1 MKNLFT
7 GFLLILVVASCTEQ
21 NIALIKKNPK
31 GLFDPTS
38 VCFVQTVSAPT
49 NGRYLFVAGQV
60 GSESD
65 EESSFKDFRT
75 QTQTVFKNLR
85 IALEA
90 NEASP
95 KNVVK
100 QTVLIVD
107 YDYDKLE
114 ILKEEAQ
121 KFYGDSF
128 AASTLIPVPRL
139 AIDGMLIEIDVTAYL
154 KN

>member
-1 MKNLFT
+1 MKNLAT
-7 GFLLILVVASCTEQ
+7 VIISILTLATCTAQ
-21 NIALIKKNPK
+21 SSFLIKKNPK

-49 NGRYLFVAGQV
+49 NGKYLFVAGQV
-60 GSESD
+60 GSSSD
-65 EESSFKDFRT
+65 KESSFKDFRT
-75 QTQTVFKNLR
+75 QTRTVFKNLR
-85 IALEA
+85 IALKA
-90 NEASP
+90 NNASP
-95 KNVVK
+95 KDVVK

-107 YDYDKLE
+107 YNYDKLE
-114 ILKEEAQ
+114 ILKEEAR

-139 AIDGMLIEIDVTAYL
+139 AIDGMLIEIDVTAYI